1 MFQFATTRNTYL
13 HMHIYNQFILIIY
26 TYIKI
31 EKCRKC
37 RATVHNSIPEKKKK
51 TIVELH
57 NLRVINARI
66 FEGKNGQ
73 NDG

>member
-1 MFQFATTRNTYL
+1 MFQFATIRNTYL
-13 HMHIYNQFILIIY
+13 HIYNQFILIIY
-26 TYIKI
+26 TYIKV

-37 RATVHNSIPEKKKK
+37 RATVHNSIPEN

-57 NLRVINARI
+57 NLRVVNARI
-66 FEGKNGQ
+66 CEEKIGH